1 MKKDLQ
7 KKFPASVSEEELSE
21 YRYYHYLTSE
31 CHRQALEFLKAS
43 ETGGQ
48 PTDRAEISKLKSSDV
63 EFVEIST
70 GKGQTVRIFNEKAS
84 GFVKKLVSA
93 YNKMKLVP
101 VTNIEEN
108 ALDAKQSVTLNFY
121 IMDSSHPEQVIFDG
135 KKICW
140 IHGEPKA
147 WVMDEQYFDHNGIM
161 EKAESQQRHERI
173 ENADSRKVQDPYG
186 GPLRLVSDYASEKK
200 LYRSLL
206 LDNKYIPVKLV
217 KARARV
223 MSGEKGIGYYDEY
236 QSELNQFINMK
247 KMHLLAEDLGIA
259 LDWQGTEKM
268 IEASGTTNDQRKA
281 IQTFCKSY
289 GITEEQYK
297 DFARLR
303 LQLTHFDYE
312 QYMGIRNLKDTEL
325 QETFEKD
332 LEKYEIQVTE

>member
-1 MKKDLQ
+1 
-7 KKFPASVSEEELSE
+7 
-21 YRYYHYLTSE
+21 
-31 CHRQALEFLKAS
+31 
-43 ETGGQ
+43 
-48 PTDRAEISKLKSSDV
+48 
-63 EFVEIST
+63 
-70 GKGQTVRIFNEKAS
+70 
-84 GFVKKLVSA
+84 
-93 YNKMKLVP
+93 
-101 VTNIEEN
+101 
-108 ALDAKQSVTLNFY
+108 
-121 IMDSSHPEQVIFDG
+121 
-135 KKICW
+135 
-140 IHGEPKA
+140 
-147 WVMDEQYFDHNGIM
+147 
-161 EKAESQQRHERI
+161 
-173 ENADSRKVQDPYG
+173 
-186 GPLRLVSDYASEKK
+186 
-200 LYRSLL
+200 
-206 LDNKYIPVKLV
+206 
-217 KARARV
+217 

-312 QYMGIRNLKDTEL
+312 KYMGIRNLKDTEL

>member
-1 MKKDLQ
+1 
-7 KKFPASVSEEELSE
+7 
-21 YRYYHYLTSE
+21 
-31 CHRQALEFLKAS
+31 
-43 ETGGQ
+43 
-48 PTDRAEISKLKSSDV
+48 
-63 EFVEIST
+63 
-70 GKGQTVRIFNEKAS
+70 
-84 GFVKKLVSA
+84 
-93 YNKMKLVP
+93 
-101 VTNIEEN
+101 
-108 ALDAKQSVTLNFY
+108 
-121 IMDSSHPEQVIFDG
+121 MDSSHPEQVIFDG

-173 ENADSRKVQDPYG
+173 ENAGSRKVQDPYG